1 MPRSSR
7 GRRGAC
13 MKSSDYRHGLE
24 SLERS
29 GEPAIVSASF
39 DLRPGVSG
47 FETATAILRE
57 AIRSTEM
64 AAELTEHQVDGL
76 RDELTVALETAVE
89 SGAEGLFVAG
99 TLESPT
105 QLRMEVA
112 VAPRHT
118 LEISPRVAW
127 FELERYQAL
136 TRPAVAGV
144 WADRSLVRAVLVQQD
159 NGPIV
164 TELEADTHYMERSTG
179 RTGMHG
185 RGGSAAMPAGGH
197 GKTRIEQSAEEE
209 RERFAREA
217 AAHLR
222 PRLEG
227 ASAIV
232 LHGTPEFEARLL
244 SELSTR
250 VRAHIVSERGLEHQ
264 PSADELAQEARNRAV
279 GIQFEAAEE
288 MYRQVHDGAAGDRA
302 LSGPEALLITARQG
316 RLGSLVFDEDAVGH
330 LGDAMDARVHAATQD
345 AERIRELLDAARE
358 SSASCWFVHSD
369 AMAKGAGGA
378 AGILRW

>member
-1 MPRSSR
+1 MR
-7 GRRGAC
+7 
-13 MKSSDYRHGLE
+13 SSDYRQGLE

-39 DLRPGVSG
+39 DLRPGGSG

-57 AIRSTEM
+57 AIRSNEM
-64 AAELTEHQVDGL
+64 AAGLTEHQVDGL
-76 RDELTVALETAVE
+76 RDELTGAVETAVA
-89 SGAEGLFVAG
+89 SGADGLFVAG
-99 TLESPT
+99 TLEAPT

-112 VAPRHT
+112 IAPRHT

-144 WADRSLVRAVLVQQD
+144 WADRSLVRVVLVQQD
-159 NGPIV
+159 DEPIV

-217 AAHLR
+217 AAQVG

-227 ASAIV
+227 ASAIL

-244 SELSTR
+244 SELTSR

-264 PSADELAQEARNRAV
+264 PSADELAHEARTRAV
-279 GIQFEAAEE
+279 GIQCEAAEE
-288 MYRQVHDGAAGDRA
+288 LYRQIHDGAAGDRA
-302 LSGPEALLITARQG
+302 LSGPAALLTAARQG
-316 RLGSLVFDEDAVGH
+316 RLGSLVLDEDAVGH
-330 LGDAMDARVHAATQD
+330 LGDAMDARLHAATQD

-358 SSASCWFVHSD
+358 SSVSCWFVRSD
-369 AMAKGAGGA
+369 AMAEGAGGA